1 MLKPNLIPCIY
12 KGITHDNKLS
22 VFYMKEDHQNEVVEN
37 VMLVGM
43 PQFTKKDMELE
54 YYEEKV
60 N

>member
-1 MLKPNLIPCIY
+1 MQTIEKGTLILLKPNLIPCIF

-43 PQFTKKDMELE
+43 P
-54 YYEEKV
+54 
-60 N
+60 